1 MMTQYHFVTCHA
13 DDKRLSAF
21 AHSRMICSPGT
32 SCTTPQHA
40 TLLSGPGSA
49 RRMHA
54 GRFPRAVQPLVSRFV
69 SSFVDRLRL
78 RTTEVGPRLP

>member
-1 MMTQYHFVTCHA
+1 MMAQYHSVACHA

-21 AHSRMICSPGT
+21 ARSRMICSP
-32 SCTTPQHA
+32 STTPQHA

-54 GRFPRAVQPLVSRFV
+54 GR
-69 SSFVDRLRL
+69 
-78 RTTEVGPRLP
+78 